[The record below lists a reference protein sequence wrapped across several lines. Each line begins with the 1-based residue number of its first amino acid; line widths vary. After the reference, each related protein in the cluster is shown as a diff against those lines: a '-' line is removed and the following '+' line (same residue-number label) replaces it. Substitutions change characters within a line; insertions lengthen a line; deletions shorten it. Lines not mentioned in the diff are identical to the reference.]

1 MVALPRCA
9 PGSETSHTLTH
20 CGLNIKSSRKA
31 LAVYQ
36 QDMTGENCESI
47 ELLEKTRVLRTEE
60 GKTEEQKILLT
71 AFEII
76 PLDEGCTIEPDTE
89 QEGVASDDIVE
100 TPSQDGSFG
109 NEEEADTQEAGV
121 EFDLMS
127 GLMTRKGGRSIDFRP
142 DGEDWSIEPPTDM
155 GSQE

>member
-1 MVALPRCA
+1 M
-9 PGSETSHTLTH
+9 
-20 CGLNIKSSRKA
+20 NIKSSRKA

-60 GKTEEQKILLT
+60 GKTEEQKILPT